1 MRPMWLSMRLLLVA
15 CVVARAVALPPG
27 VADSVWQTPPPAVVG
42 LAYRIARSGLD
53 NINPLGVID

>member
-1 MRPMWLSMRLLLVA
+1 MWLSMRLLLVA